1 MILQLKEL
9 LKEQS
14 VTSIEL
20 ANRLGVTK
28 TTVSLWIN
36 GKVFP
41 NADTLECIA
50 ELLNV
55 PVWRLFG
62 GPEDDAVPTST
73 NTNSHKCPHCGGII
87 NIKLE

>member
-1 MILQLKEL
+1 MILQIRELMKERGI
-9 LKEQS
+9 
-14 VTSIEL
+14 TSIEL
-20 ANRLGVTK
+20 AEKLNVTK
-28 TTVSLWIN
+28 ATVSYWIN

-62 GPEDDAVPTST
+62 GPEDAVLTST